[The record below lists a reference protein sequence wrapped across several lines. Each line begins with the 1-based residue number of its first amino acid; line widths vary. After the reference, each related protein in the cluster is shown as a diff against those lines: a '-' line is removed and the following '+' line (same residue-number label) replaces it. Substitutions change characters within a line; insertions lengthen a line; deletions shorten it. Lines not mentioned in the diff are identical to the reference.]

1 MFLKERQRI
10 LILIVIAFALS
21 LLFQNHPIVT
31 ANGYAETPRIS
42 KDSIDILTKTTRA
55 MAEIAEA
62 VKPAVVNISTLRII
76 RTPEERFHPFFD
88 DPFFRRFFG
97 DEFGPPRIPGEQR
110 TVSLGSGVIVSPQG
124 HILTNNHVI
133 KDATEIKV
141 LLLDNKRKKEFKGRI
156 IGTDPKTDLA
166 VIKIDAKNLP
176 TIPWGDSNKLRV
188 GEIVLAI
195 GNPYGLNQTVTMG
208 IVSAVGRAD
217 VGIADYEDFIQT
229 DAAINPGNSG
239 GAMVNTKG
247 ELIGINTAIFSVT
260 GGYQGIG
267 FAIPS
272 NMAKAVMDSLIKK
285 GKVIR
290 GWLGV
295 SIQPLTPEI
304 AKQFNLKEEH
314 GALVGDVFE
323 GSPAEKAGIIRGDI
337 IIEYEGKG
345 VDEPYNLRNMVA
357 NTPPGTEVEMK
368 VIREGRIKS
377 IKATI
382 GELPVK
388 TQALPGEYESALRG
402 VSIQNLTPELYRQLN
417 IPLRIK
423 GVVIT
428 DIKEGSPA
436 REKLRRGDIIQEINR
451 KKIENAT
458 EYEKVVSEIKAGES
472 ILLVVFRGGSSVFI
486 TLSDK

>member
-10 LILIVIAFALS
+10 LILIVIVFALS
-21 LLFQNHPIVT
+21 LLFQDHPLIT
-31 ANGYAETPRIS
+31 PNGYTETPRIS
-42 KDSIDILTKTTRA
+42 KDSIDILTKTTQA

-62 VKPAVVNISTLRII
+62 VKPAVVNISTSRII
-76 RTPEERFHPFFD
+76 RAPEERFHPFFD

-97 DEFGPPRIPGEQR
+97 EEFGLPRIPRER
-110 TVSLGSGVIVSPQG
+110 RAASLGSGVIVSPDG
-124 HILTNNHVI
+124 YILTNNHVI
-133 KDATEIKV
+133 KDATEINV

-176 TIPWGDSNKLRV
+176 TIPWGNSDELKV
-188 GEIVLAI
+188 GGIVLAV

-304 AKQFNLKEEH
+304 AKQFNLKEEQ
-314 GALVGDVFE
+314 GTLVGDVFE

-345 VDEPYNLRNMVA
+345 VDEPYKLRNMVA
-357 NTPPGTEVEMK
+357 NTQPGTEVEMK
-368 VIREGRIKS
+368 VIREGRVKS
-377 IKATI
+377 IKVTI
-382 GELPVK
+382 GELPVE
-388 TQALPGEYESALRG
+388 TQALPSEYESALRG

-436 REKLRRGDIIQEINR
+436 REKLRLGDIIQEINR
-451 KKIENAT
+451 KKIENAR
-458 EYEKVVSEIKAGES
+458 EYEKVVSQIKAGES